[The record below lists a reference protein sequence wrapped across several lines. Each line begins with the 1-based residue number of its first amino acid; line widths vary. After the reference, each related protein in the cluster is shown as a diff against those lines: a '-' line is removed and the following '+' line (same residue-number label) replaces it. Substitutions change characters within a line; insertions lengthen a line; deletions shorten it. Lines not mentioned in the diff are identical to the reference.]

1 MSFFEHWQFF
11 VCLILLLIPAV
22 ILGILEKTLKH
33 YAFAVSLFFLICIFG
48 QEPMQMLYLVIFFF
62 LEWGIV
68 KGFLLAYKKNG
79 RQERTY
85 NLAVILSILP
95 LVISKLQTFMHLNV
109 FCFIG
114 ISYITFKIV
123 QMIIEIYDGVIEHI
137 GFYEY
142 SAFLLFFPTFSS
154 GPIDRSR
161 RFAGDF
167 NRTLNREAYLQ
178 LCTSGIIKL
187 LGGYIYKVIIAGRF
201 YTLLGYCKE
210 DFRFIS
216 EAKYAYL
223 YGLYLFFDF
232 AGYSLMAVGTSYILG
247 IETPDNFKRP
257 FLSKDLKDFWDRWHI
272 SLSHWFRDFIFTRFV
287 MKCKKKKWF
296 QSKLQ
301 RANVGFIVN
310 MGIMGVWHG
319 LDLSYIIYGLYHG
332 ILLALTETYQKKSQF
347 YKKNK
352 DKRWYL
358 VISWFITMQI
368 YIFGFYIFSGRLL
381 DQIGK

>member
-1 MSFFEHWQFF
+1 
-11 VCLILLLIPAV
+11 
-22 ILGILEKTLKH
+22 
-33 YAFAVSLFFLICIFG
+33 
-48 QEPMQMLYLVIFFF
+48 MLYLVLFFF

-68 KGFLLAYKKNG
+68 KGFLLTYQKNG
-79 RQERTY
+79 RQEKTY

-95 LVISKLQTFMHLNV
+95 LVISKLQTFMHLNI

-123 QMIIEIYDGVIEHI
+123 QMIIEVYDGVIENI

-161 RFAGDF
+161 RFAADF
-167 NRTLNREAYLQ
+167 NRTLDREAYLQ
-178 LCTSGIIKL
+178 LCTSGIIKF
-187 LGGYIYKVIIAGRF
+187 LGGYIYKVIIAGRC

-210 DFRFIS
+210 DFGFLN
-216 EAKYAYL
+216 ETKYAYL

-296 QSKLQ
+296 QNKLQ

-310 MGIMGVWHG
+310 MGIMGIWHG

-332 ILLALTETYQKKSQF
+332 VLLALTETYQKKSQF

-381 DQIGK
+381 CQIGK